1 MSDTSNLKRMING
14 GRVHDA
20 LALCEN
26 RGSAPSADCLIL
38 HARAARLA
46 GHYDRTLELL
56 AELTGYSDL
65 EAEHIWQRDFEQA
78 CLLAQRGDFTRA
90 RALYTDLLA
99 RKPAHPRCLA
109 NLYRIAL
116 HVCDL
121 ETQASLRSALQAQS
135 GDLTRP
141 EDLAAA
147 EAVYTFEQCDDAA
160 KNLAV
165 NRLRAQRLDAV
176 TVTTSPSRRP
186 SRRPDRDK
194 IRIGYLGEPFR
205 NHARAHL
212 LTGVLE
218 HHDRDHFEV
227 MAYCTGR
234 NDKSAMRH
242 RFEAAVD
249 QFYDLEGITDQALA
263 DRLHG
268 DALDILIATDGWNH
282 MNRMAVLAGRPASV
296 QISYLGHPSSCGADF
311 IDYMI
316 VDGVI
321 APVGDEAQFSEQLIR
336 LPDTYQA
343 TDDRQPQPAS
353 ADRADLRQRNGL
365 PVDKLVF
372 ASLNQPY
379 KLNRQTLSL
388 WFEILQAVPDSV
400 LWVLDGH
407 PAARQN
413 LMRYAS
419 AGGINPERLVFAS
432 FAAKPEHITRL
443 TAADIALDP
452 LIYNGHTT
460 TMDALWAGVP
470 VISFYGS
477 HMASRVAA
485 SLLRAADMPELVTSF
500 TGDYRDLAIDLA
512 RDPARQQ
519 TLRERLV
526 AGRDRNSLF
535 DTAGRT
541 RALEAAYKILVK

>member
-1 MSDTSNLKRMING
+1 MSDTSNLKRMIDG
-14 GRVHDA
+14 GRIHDA

-26 RGSAPSADCLIL
+26 KGSAPSADFLIL

-78 CLLAQRGDFTRA
+78 CLQAQRGDFTKA
-90 RALYTDLLA
+90 TVLYTDLLE

-121 ETQASLRSALQAQS
+121 ETQASLRAELQAQS

-141 EDLAAA
+141 DDLDAA

-165 NRLRAQRLDAV
+165 NRLRAKRLD
-176 TVTTSPSRRP
+176 TVTITTASPQRS
-186 SRRPDRDK
+186 DGNK

-249 QFYDLEGITDQALA
+249 QFHDLEGITDQALA

-268 DALDILIATDGWNH
+268 DALDILVVTDGWNH
-282 MNRMAVLAGRPASV
+282 MNRMAALAAKPAPV
-296 QISYLGHPSSCGADF
+296 QIGYLGNPSSSGTDF
-311 IDYMI
+311 IDHMI
-316 VDGVI
+316 VDEVI
-321 APVGDEAQFSEQLIR
+321 APAGDDAYFSEQLIR

-343 TDDRQPQPAS
+343 TDNRQDRPMPV
-353 ADRADLRQRNGL
+353 DRTELRQRNGL
-365 PVDKLVF
+365 PVDGVVF

-388 WFEILQAVPDSV
+388 WFEILQAVPNSV
-400 LWVLDGH
+400 LWLLDGH
-407 PAARQN
+407 PDARQN
-413 LMRYAS
+413 LAS
-419 AGGINPERLVFAS
+419 HASVTGIDPDRLIFAR
-432 FAAKPEHITRL
+432 FAAKPDHITRL
-443 TAADIALDP
+443 MAADIALDP
-452 LIYNGHTT
+452 LICNGHTT

-470 VISFYGS
+470 VVTLYGQ
-477 HMASRVAA
+477 HMASRIAA
-485 SLLRAADMPELVTSF
+485 SLLRAADMPELVTGF

-512 RDPARQQ
+512 GNPAQRQA
-519 TLRERLV
+519 LRERLIS
-526 AGRDRNSLF
+526 GRDRNSLF

-541 RALEAAYKILVK
+541 RALEAAYKNLVK